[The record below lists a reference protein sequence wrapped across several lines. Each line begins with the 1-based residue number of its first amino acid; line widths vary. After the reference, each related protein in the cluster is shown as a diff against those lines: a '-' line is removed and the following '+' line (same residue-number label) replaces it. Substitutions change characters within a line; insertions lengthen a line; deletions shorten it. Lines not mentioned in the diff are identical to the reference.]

1 MEYETKSHCKYLIA
15 LHLILVVK
23 YRKQLLKGDVGDFV
37 KQKITEIAER
47 SEFNIE
53 EIEVDKD
60 HIHILLTIS
69 PNISVASYVRRIKQ
83 STTQSLWS
91 RFKWFKKQFW
101 VKKHFGLTDIL
112 FALLGMRLLI
122 QFENTFKSRA
132 NYSDSS
138 HRHRFASING
148 FSRKISIN
156 SALYY
161 STNT

>member
-91 RFKWFKKQFW
+91 RFKWFKRQFW

-138 HRHRFASING
+138 HRRRFASINR

-156 SALYY
+156 RANIPPLM
-161 STNT
+161 

>member
-53 EIEVDKD
+53 EIEVVKD

-91 RFKWFKKQFW
+91 RFKWF
-101 VKKHFGLTDIL
+101 
-112 FALLGMRLLI
+112 
-122 QFENTFKSRA
+122 
-132 NYSDSS
+132 
-138 HRHRFASING
+138 
-148 FSRKISIN
+148 
-156 SALYY
+156 
-161 STNT
+161 

>member
-1 MEYETKSHCKYLIA
+1 MEYDTKSHCKYLIA

-37 KQKITEIAER
+37 KQKITKIAER

-53 EIEVDKD
+53 EIEVVKD

-101 VKKHFGLTDIL
+101 VKKTFWSDGYFVCSVGNAAADTI
-112 FALLGMRLLI
+112 RKYI
-122 QFENTFKSRA
+122 QEQ
-132 NYSDSS
+132 
-138 HRHRFASING
+138 G
-148 FSRKISIN
+148 
-156 SALYY
+156 
-161 STNT
+161 

>member
-53 EIEVDKD
+53 EIEVVKD

-101 VKKHFGLTDIL
+101 VKKTVWSDGYFVCSVGNAAADTI
-112 FALLGMRLLI
+112 RKYI
-122 QFENTFKSRA
+122 QEQ
-132 NYSDSS
+132 
-138 HRHRFASING
+138 G
-148 FSRKISIN
+148 
-156 SALYY
+156 
-161 STNT
+161 

>member
-101 VKKHFGLTDIL
+101 VKKTFWSDGYFVCSVGNVAADTI
-112 FALLGMRLLI
+112 RKYI
-122 QFENTFKSRA
+122 QEQ
-132 NYSDSS
+132 
-138 HRHRFASING
+138 G
-148 FSRKISIN
+148 
-156 SALYY
+156 
-161 STNT
+161 

>member
-101 VKKHFGLTDIL
+101 VKKTFWSDGYFVCSVGNAAADT
-112 FALLGMRLLI
+112 I
-122 QFENTFKSRA
+122 QKYIQEQ
-132 NYSDSS
+132 
-138 HRHRFASING
+138 G
-148 FSRKISIN
+148 
-156 SALYY
+156 
-161 STNT
+161 